1 MKFGTCVWPFRW
13 VPPYESAIRRIAKL
27 GFKGVELIAW
37 DRRVLDEYYTPKR
50 IKNLGEL
57 LKSLGLELTEFVSTP
72 GGMASLKKE
81 DQDAALEHFN
91 KLVEVASRFGTK
103 IANTVSPWPFRTRPP
118 DIKERPLM
126 QVFSYDIP
134 YDQDMDAVW
143 KSYVNL
149 MRKFADVV
157 EDAGLRYAIEPHP
170 FRLVSNVDG
179 MLRLIEQVGSK
190 AVGMN
195 WDPSHLFPSGETP
208 AVGILRLKDRVFHTH
223 ISDND
228 AMTNCHWRPG
238 TGKID
243 WESVLRALKTVGYND
258 VLSLELEDAPGAS
271 CDSVSEAISPTF
283 DTENLKGMEYLSDLA
298 RNLNID
304 IET

>member
-1 MKFGTCVWPFRW
+1 MKFGACVWPFRW
-13 VPPYESAIRRIAKL
+13 VPPYEDAITRIAKL

-37 DRRVLDEYYTPKR
+37 DRRVLDEYYTSNR
-50 IKNLGEL
+50 IKDLREL
-57 LKSLGLELTEFVSTP
+57 LESLGLELTEFVSTP
-72 GGMASLKKE
+72 RGMASLRKE
-81 DQDAALEHFN
+81 DQDAALEHFK
-91 KLVEVASRFGTK
+91 KLVEVTSRFDTK
-103 IANTVSPWPFRTRPP
+103 IVNTVSPWPFQTRPP

-126 QVFSYDIP
+126 QVFSYDIR
-134 YDQDMDAVW
+134 YDQDMDAIW
-143 KSYVNL
+143 ESYVNL

-157 EDAGLRYAIEPHP
+157 EAAGLRYAVEPHP

-179 MLRLIEQVGSK
+179 MLRLVDQVGSK
-190 AVGMN
+190 AIGMN

-208 AVGILRLKDRVFHTH
+208 AVGILRLKGRVFHTH

-228 AMTNCHWRPG
+228 AVTNCHWRPG

-243 WESVLRALKTVGYND
+243 WESVLRALKAVGYNY

-271 CDSVSEAISPTF
+271 HGGVPEAVSPTF
-283 DTENLKGMEYLSDLA
+283 DTENLKAMEYLSDLA

-304 IET
+304 TET